1 MGDFERTFGAGA
13 DAVDIID
20 RFSRQK
26 SRENA
31 LQKKHDEHKEIN
43 SIDSSFPKFIKDFG
57 LAYEGVDPHGHIDV
71 LLNYAIQ
78 RNREGAFQLQVQQHK
93 LKDVHRIEKEA
104 FPHSLSVKDLE
115 ELIAPIAR
123 VGIGALMM
131 AGISGDEIKAIYAVL
146 RRERYSNGRE

>member
-1 MGDFERTFGAGA
+1 MGDFERTFGVGA

-20 RFSRQK
+20 RFARQE

-31 LQKKHDEHKEIN
+31 RQKSSDEKKHD
-43 SIDSSFPKFIKDFG
+43 SIDNSFPKFIEHFE
-57 LAYEGVDPHGHIDV
+57 LAYEGYERHGHIDV

-78 RNREGAFQLQVQQHK
+78 RNREAALQLQVQRHK
-93 LKDVHRIEKEA
+93 LMEVHRMEKEA
-104 FPHSLSVKDLE
+104 LPCSLRVEDLE

-131 AGISGDEIKAIYAVL
+131 AGISGEEIRAIYAVL
-146 RRERYSNGRE
+146 RYGRYSNGGE